1 MPVLRVLSVLLSL
14 FLLNCSGEKNT
25 HDSRTVFNYNELN
38 GIASLDPAATNNSE
52 NIWAVNLLYNGLLE
66 MNDSLRVMPSI
77 ARSYSISNDAKTYTF
92 HLRSDVYFHDDTCFL
107 NGKGRKVT
115 SDDFL
120 FSFTRLYDTRISS
133 ATSLLSNIERCEAAN
148 DSVFIIRLK
157 TPFSAFLNILTM
169 KYFSVIPREA
179 ITRYGDDFRRNPV
192 GTGPFR
198 YKSWDEGQK
207 LILVKNDAYFE
218 HDAQG
223 VRLPYLD
230 AVTVSFIRDRET
242 AFMELLNGRFDMLSS
257 AEAFNANEVLDR
269 KGKLRELYL
278 DKFYLQ
284 KETYLKTDYIGMLI
298 DGSSPQLK
306 NSPVRIK
313 AIRQAINYG
322 FDRRKL
328 TSYLR
333 NNLGVPATSGFIPK
347 GMPSFDTSA
356 VKGYSYRPDKVREL
370 LKEAGFEGGKGLP
383 EMTLHVSDNYKEQVE
398 FIQSQL
404 AKNGIR
410 VNVSIEKA
418 AVLREAVTRGEY
430 ELFKKSW
437 VADYPDEENFLSIF
451 YSKNFSPAGANYFH
465 FKSEEFDRLYEE
477 VLKETDPGKKTLI
490 YRKMDQLVTS
500 EAPFIALFHDEV
512 VRLVSK
518 RIEGFATNPM
528 NLLKL
533 TTVRKKSE

>member
-1 MPVLRVLSVLLSL
+1 MPALRILTALTILLL
-14 FLLNCSGEKNT
+14 INCSGDKKT
-25 HDSRTVFNYNELN
+25 QDTRTVFNYNEIN
-38 GIASLDPAATNNSE
+38 GVTSLDPAATNNTE
-52 NIWAVNLLYNGLLE
+52 NIWAVNQLYNGLLE

-77 ARSYSISNDAKTYTF
+77 ARSYTISGDARIYSF
-92 HLRSDVYFHDDTCFL
+92 DLRGDVFFHDNPCFE

-115 SDDFL
+115 ASDFL

-133 ATSLLSNIERCEAAN
+133 ASSLLSNIDRFDAVN
-148 DSVFIIRLK
+148 DSLFIVRLK
-157 TPFSAFLNILTM
+157 NPFSAFLNILTM

-179 ITRYGDDFRRNPV
+179 INRYGDDFRRNPV
-192 GTGPFR
+192 GTGPFK

-207 LILVKNDAYFE
+207 LILVKNLAYFE

-223 VRLPYLD
+223 VQLPYLD

-242 AFMELLNGRFDMLSS
+242 AFMELLNGRFDMLSG
-257 AEAFNANEVLDR
+257 ADAFNTNEVLDR
-269 KGKLRELYL
+269 KGNLRELYEE
-278 DKFYLQ
+278 KFYLQ

-298 DGSSPQLK
+298 DNSSPQLK
-306 NSPVRIK
+306 NSPVRIR

-328 TSYLR
+328 TSYVR

-347 GMPSFDTSA
+347 GMRSFDTSA

-383 EMTLHVSDNYKEQVE
+383 EMTLHVSDIYKEQVE

-410 VNVSIEKA
+410 INVSIEKA

-451 YSKNFSPAGANYFH
+451 YSRNFSPAGANYFH

-477 VLKETDPGKKTLI
+477 ALKETDTDKKTLL
-490 YRKMDQLVTS
+490 YKKMDQLVTS
-500 EAPFIALFHDEV
+500 EAPFIALYHDEV
-512 VRLVSK
+512 VRLVS
-518 RIEGFATNPM
+518 RRVEGFGTNPM